1 MVEKNVFS
9 SHMEVNIL
17 HNGNKSVEN
26 YIMDPHVVIAM
37 GAMYK
42 VDTHRV
48 DGMCAHTSNEAYN

>member
-1 MVEKNVFS
+1 
-9 SHMEVNIL
+9 MEVNIL

-26 YIMDPHVVIAM
+26 YIMDPHVVITM

-48 DGMCAHTSNEAYN
+48 DRMCAHTSNEAYN